1 MRVIHVP
8 GYKAL
13 VTTGQLVKGK
23 PPANAQL
30 NVRFT
35 KMKKKGIYKEHI
47 DNDYV
52 TEIEQT
58 YQAEV
63 DDFLNSIDIDSV
75 LKGVD
80 VNVNEQKLIWPDG
93 SQLTIDESASKIKSS
108 TGFDI
113 QRIKGTIVAWL
124 EMGFIPKGL
133 DQKEM
138 MIFEKKIKAWVSD
151 YF

>member
-1 MRVIHVP
+1 LLLHKDRSKLAACEQPV
-8 GYKAL
+8 
-13 VTTGQLVKGK
+13 
-23 PPANAQL
+23 
-30 NVRFT
+30 T

-58 YQAEV
+58 YQAEA
-63 DDFLNSIDIDSV
+63 DDFLNSIDIDSA
-75 LKGVD
+75 LEGVD
-80 VNVNEQKLIWPDG
+80 INVNEQKLIWPDG

-113 QRIKGTIVAWL
+113 QRIKGTIIAWL

-133 DQKEM
+133 NQKEM
-138 MIFEKKIKAWVSD
+138 IIFEKKIQAWVSD

>member
-1 MRVIHVP
+1 
-8 GYKAL
+8 
-13 VTTGQLVKGK
+13 
-23 PPANAQL
+23 
-30 NVRFT
+30 
-35 KMKKKGIYKEHI
+35 MKKIGIYKEHI
-47 DNDYV
+47 DNDYF

-58 YQAEV
+58 YQAEAN
-63 DDFLNSIDIDSV
+63 DFMNSIDIDSILESV
-75 LKGVD
+75 R

-113 QRIKGTIVAWL
+113 QRIKGTIIAWL

-133 DQKEM
+133 DQKEII
-138 MIFEKKIKAWVSD
+138 IFEKKIKEWISD